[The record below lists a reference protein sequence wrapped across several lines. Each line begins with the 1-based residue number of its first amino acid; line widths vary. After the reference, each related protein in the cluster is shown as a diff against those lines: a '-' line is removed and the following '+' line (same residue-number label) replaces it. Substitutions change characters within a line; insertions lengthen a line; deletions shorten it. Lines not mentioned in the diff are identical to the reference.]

1 MTEMTIKQF
10 FEAANNLESGFAV
23 YDKDLNLIFGN
34 KQIMVHIPVL
44 MAALKRGTPFIDA
57 LNEQIDAVAPDISDP
72 DRSAII
78 ETTMRGMETGERY
91 ETLGAD
97 NRPLRIHHSR
107 TAEGM
112 IVGISIDLTEEHQ
125 QARELKNARRAAEAG
140 SQAKSEFLAA
150 MSHEIRTPLNGILGM
165 AQALHA
171 RDLSVE
177 EHDMV
182 ATILESSKSLM
193 TILNDILDLSKI
205 EAGKL
210 ELSPVSGDLRHK
222 LTRLQKFFAPI
233 AEEKGI
239 YFKLVVDPAVPST
252 LVFDPVRVR
261 QVVSNLLSN
270 ALKFTSEG
278 GIIVAVKSAQIPGRP
293 DHHKLT
299 LHVSDTGIGISEEH
313 SASLFNDFSQADSS
327 TTRQFGGTGLGLA
340 IARRLARMMGGDLK
354 VVSQLGKG
362 SVFTFTFNVEAGA
375 QLARPR
381 SAPFPARLSSVPTVT
396 PPGDPKPIQSAPKV
410 SVPVPSPAIAQ
421 ASSLNDQPA
430 LGISELESELD
441 VASEWIDE
449 SSRMDAEDT
458 NAVDLVERSNNS
470 LRGLRVL
477 IVDDNSVN
485 RRVARLLIEPQG
497 LIATEA
503 ENGLEALNM
512 LASEHFDLVLLDMH
526 MPVMD
531 GREAIKKIRS
541 SDKPWQQIPVIA
553 LTADAM
559 SGDREKCLDLGMDGY
574 VPKPVDQREL
584 FMEVLDVMGR
594 TGQNEL
600 SGRGDNISID
610 LSHKDASL
618 DDLFDMASGS

>member
-1 MTEMTIKQF
+1 
-10 FEAANNLESGFAV
+10 
-23 YDKDLNLIFGN
+23 
-34 KQIMVHIPVL
+34 
-44 MAALKRGTPFIDA
+44 
-57 LNEQIDAVAPDISDP
+57 
-72 DRSAII
+72 
-78 ETTMRGMETGERY
+78 
-91 ETLGAD
+91 
-97 NRPLRIHHSR
+97 
-107 TAEGM
+107 
-112 IVGISIDLTEEHQ
+112 
-125 QARELKNARRAAEAG
+125 
-140 SQAKSEFLAA
+140 

-165 AQALHA
+165 AQALNA
-171 RDLSVE
+171 RNLSVE
-177 EHDMV
+177 EQDMV

-210 ELSPVSGDLRHK
+210 ELSLVSGDLRHK
-222 LTRLQKFFAPI
+222 LSRLQKFFAPI

-239 YFKLVVDPAVPST
+239 YFKLVVDPGVPGT
-252 LVFDPVRVR
+252 LVFDPVRMR
-261 QVVSNLLSN
+261 QVVSNLISN

-278 GIIVAVKSAQIPGRP
+278 GIIVAVKSAEIPGKP
-293 DHHKLT
+293 DHHRLT
-299 LHVSDTGIGISEEH
+299 LHVSDTGIGISKEQCEG
-313 SASLFNDFSQADSS
+313 LFNNFSQADSS

-340 IARRLARMMGGDLK
+340 IARRLARMMGGDIK
-354 VVSQLGKG
+354 VRSQVGKG
-362 SVFTFTFNVEAGA
+362 SVFTYTFDVEAGVQA
-375 QLARPR
+375 ARPQPQ
-381 SAPFPARLSSVPTVT
+381 SYPARLSPVPEAVKQT
-396 PPGDPKPIQSAPKV
+396 PVKAAAPVPAPKPDPVAPKA
-410 SVPVPSPAIAQ
+410 PEPSK
-421 ASSLNDQPA
+421 QPA
-430 LGISELESELD
+430 LDISELESELD

-449 SSRMDAEDT
+449 STRIDEDDN

-531 GREAIKKIRS
+531 GREAIKKIRAS
-541 SDKPWQQIPVIA
+541 SETWQHIPVIA

-584 FMEVLDVMGR
+584 FMEVLDVMNRAAENGR
-594 TGQNEL
+594 SRL
-600 SGRGDNISID
+600 AADISVD